1 LIKPPSDSTDAWS
14 VTVWRSRAKS
24 VLTQRFSEPAAHLV
38 AATGL
43 TPNKVTIAG
52 GFLSLGAGYLAS
64 RGHLT
69 GAGVRV
75 GASGALDL
83 VDGTLARLTGKKT
96 KFGAV
101 LDSTVDRI
109 GEAAVLFGLLALYSG
124 LGDTSKV
131 LLVFAAMVGSV
142 LTSYIKARAEGVGLE
157 CNVGILTR
165 GERVVIMALGL
176 LLGQVPAA
184 LWTLALLS
192 YVTAGQR
199 LLQVKRAAGEEQ

>member
-1 LIKPPSDSTDAWS
+1 MIKPHSDSTDTWS
-14 VTVWRSRAKS
+14 VTAWRSRAKS
-24 VLTQRFSEPAAHLV
+24 VLTQRFSEPAAQLV

-69 GAGVRV
+69 GAGVLV
-75 GASGALDL
+75 VASGALDL

-101 LDSTVDRI
+101 LDSTIDRI

-199 LLQVKRAAGEEQ
+199 LRQVKRAAGEEQ

>member
-1 LIKPPSDSTDAWS
+1 MIKPPTYPTYAWS
-14 VTVWRSRAKS
+14 VTDWRTRAKS
-24 VLTQRFSEPAAHLV
+24 LLTQRFSEPAAQLF

-52 GFLSLGAGYLAS
+52 GFLSLGAGYLAG

-69 GAGVRV
+69 GAGALVV
-75 GASGALDL
+75 ASGALDL
-83 VDGTLARLTGKKT
+83 VDGTLARLTGRKT
-96 KFGAV
+96 RFGAV
-101 LDSTVDRI
+101 LDSTIDRL

-131 LLVFAAMVGSV
+131 LLVFATMVGSL
-142 LTSYIKARAEGVGLE
+142 LTSYIKARAEGVGIE

>member
-1 LIKPPSDSTDAWS
+1 MIKPPSDSTDTWS
-14 VTVWRSRAKS
+14 VTAWRSRAKS
-24 VLTQRFSEPAAHLV
+24 VLTQRFSEPAAQLV

-69 GAGVRV
+69 GAGVLV
-75 GASGALDL
+75 VASGALDL

-101 LDSTVDRI
+101 LDSTIDRI

>member
-1 LIKPPSDSTDAWS
+1 MIKPPSDSTDTWS
-14 VTVWRSRAKS
+14 VTAWRTRAKS
-24 VLTQRFSEPAAHLV
+24 LLTQRFSEPAAQLF
-38 AATGL
+38 AAGGL

-52 GFLSLGAGYLAS
+52 GFLSLGAGYLAG

-69 GAGVRV
+69 GAGALVV
-75 GASGALDL
+75 ASGALDL
-83 VDGTLARLTGKKT
+83 VDGTLARLTGRKT
-96 KFGAV
+96 RFGAV
-101 LDSTVDRI
+101 LDSTIDRL

-131 LLVFAAMVGSV
+131 LLVFATMVGSV
-142 LTSYIKARAEGVGLE
+142 LTSYIKARAEGVGIE

-199 LLQVKRAAGEEQ
+199 LLQVKRATGEEQ